1 MRVLSRVPTLVLL
14 GLLASVACAPAAPA
28 PSTAAPTAAPTLAP
42 TAAATVAPTAAPA
55 VPTPT
60 AQGRAQLKVGH
71 LPTINSGGLY
81 IAFERG
87 YFREQGIDAD
97 LQPFASLTEAAPL
110 LATGDLAVY
119 GGGTGLPLYNALL
132 RGIPVRAVA
141 DKSHEEPGYPFKA
154 AVARKDLYDSGVIR
168 SVADLKGHRI
178 SGQNSPGSQYQ
189 LDLMLRTAGLT
200 LEDVTYVP
208 LGLPEGLTALTNGA
222 VDASFTFE
230 PFLTRSKDVA
240 GAVPLMTEDEV
251 KPGLQGGVINY
262 GSRLLQ
268 DRDLGNRFMV
278 AYVKGIRT
286 YLDALAGKDRDG
298 VIAILQKYSGV
309 SDRET
314 YERSVWGALYP
325 DGHVNTDS
333 LMDEQQWYVSRG
345 DMPRVL
351 PASEVVDDG
360 FWRFASQTLGLYQK
374 P

>member
-1 MRVLSRVPTLVLL
+1 
-14 GLLASVACAPAAPA
+14 
-28 PSTAAPTAAPTLAP
+28 
-42 TAAATVAPTAAPA
+42 
-55 VPTPT
+55 
-60 AQGRAQLKVGH
+60 
-71 LPTINSGGLY
+71 
-81 IAFERG
+81 
-87 YFREQGIDAD
+87 
-97 LQPFASLTEAAPL
+97 
-110 LATGDLAVY
+110 
-119 GGGTGLPLYNALL
+119 
-132 RGIPVRAVA
+132 VA

-262 GSRLLQ
+262 GTRLLQ

-298 VIAILQKYSGV
+298 VISILQKYSGV
-309 SDRET
+309 SDRDV

-333 LMDEQQWYVSRG
+333 LLGEEQWYVARG
-345 DMPRVL
+345 DMPRLL
-351 PASEVVDDG
+351 PASDLVDDG
-360 FWRFASQTLGLYQK
+360 FWKYASQVLGPYRS